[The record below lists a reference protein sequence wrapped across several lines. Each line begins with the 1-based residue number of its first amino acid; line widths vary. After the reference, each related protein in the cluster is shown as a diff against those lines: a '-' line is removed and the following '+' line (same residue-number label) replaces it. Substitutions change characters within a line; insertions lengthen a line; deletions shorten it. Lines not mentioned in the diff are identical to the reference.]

1 MAEVVPLHDQPRG
14 GDVDLVEHEGHQHH
28 DHQQAA
34 TSHQAVS
41 DTRGDNVRSKYPD
54 TAVSYL
60 DMQHYRAAQM

>member
-41 DTRGDNVRSKYPD
+41 DT
-54 TAVSYL
+54 
-60 DMQHYRAAQM
+60 